1 MMQFQLARRAVM
13 AAMAFAVV
21 CLCCVPD
28 DVQAQRRRNRQS
40 RRVTNPVRTQ
50 RAPRPTP
57 PVSTQNLPDPAVVST
72 SEESAAESVNPQNR
86 ATTSRTTRANR
97 TSENDSET
105 LRRTVNELSGQV
117 TKLSEDL
124 GQMREQQRALV
135 NLERLTR
142 AEQRAESLRSQLR
155 DVTDKEFAL
164 QERAAQIEDELRSE
178 NIERR
183 AALIGTLRPAELREQ
198 IQRTLERE
206 RERVRAQVQL
216 LTTSRTRLEGAV
228 GSADTEVERI
238 RALIDADDRA
248 ASERS
253 ARAGSTIEETPVS
266 SSPAT
271 PSTATQPTNEPDN
284 PPQ

>member
-1 MMQFQLARRAVM
+1 
-13 AAMAFAVV
+13 
-21 CLCCVPD
+21 
-28 DVQAQRRRNRQS
+28 
-40 RRVTNPVRTQ
+40 
-50 RAPRPTP
+50 
-57 PVSTQNLPDPAVVST
+57 
-72 SEESAAESVNPQNR
+72 
-86 ATTSRTTRANR
+86 
-97 TSENDSET
+97 
-105 LRRTVNELSGQV
+105 
-117 TKLSEDL
+117 
-124 GQMREQQRALV
+124 MREQQRALV

-164 QERAAQIEDELRSE
+164 QERAAQIEDELRPE
-178 NIERR
+178 NIGRR
-183 AALIGTLRPAELREQ
+183 AALTGTLRPEELREQ
-198 IQRTLERE
+198 IQRSLERE

-248 ASERS
+248 ASEQSTRG
-253 ARAGSTIEETPVS
+253 GSTIEETPVS

-271 PSTATQPTNEPDN
+271 PSTATQPPNEPDN

>member
-13 AAMAFAVV
+13 AALVFAVV

-50 RAPRPTP
+50 RAPLPTP
-57 PVSTQNLPDPAVVST
+57 PASTQNLPDPTVVST
-72 SEESAAESVNPQNR
+72 SEEAMAETGSSGNR
-86 ATTSRTTRANR
+86 ATPSRSPRANR
-97 TSENDSET
+97 TSENDSDT
-105 LRRTVNELSGQV
+105 LRRTVNQLSGQV

-183 AALIGTLRPAELREQ
+183 VALVGTLRPAELREQ

-228 GSADTEVERI
+228 ASADTEVERI

-248 ASERS
+248 TSERS
-253 ARAGSTIEETPVS
+253 ARAGSAIEETPVS